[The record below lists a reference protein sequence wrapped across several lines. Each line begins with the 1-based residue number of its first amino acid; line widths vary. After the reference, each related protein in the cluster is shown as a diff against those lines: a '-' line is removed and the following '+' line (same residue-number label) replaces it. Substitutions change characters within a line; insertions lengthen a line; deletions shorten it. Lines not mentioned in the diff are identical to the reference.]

1 MYIGIVTYYLDIG
14 GVEIV
19 LEMLSKHFI
28 IEQGHQ
34 VEIIETLSK
43 GRESDTFKSKG
54 FSVKTITIN
63 SLESKNHF
71 AKRLANSLKKYDV
84 LLLNNVPFVHYLLGL
99 LREETIVLPIL
110 HNNIDDFYHNILL
123 NKKQWD
129 SIVCVSPILEKLFK
143 EMKEFNNEKIAI
155 IPNGIHV
162 TQHYPKKT
170 KKTTNKISLLFV
182 GRIEEKQKGVLLLPK
197 IISKVLEEKNTNKIH
212 LKIIGE
218 GESLKALKKAITKA
232 KLNRY
237 ISFLGSLEH
246 DKVLKEIHKADIL
259 IMPSYYEGQ
268 GLVYLE
274 AMAQGTIPLVSNL
287 KNNTD
292 LVIQHKKNGF
302 LCPIGDIDCF
312 AQQILYLFDNPQEI
326 ASISKKAWNTAY
338 TSLRSEIMAQ
348 KYLELINKLKENRT
362 IVRSNRLEK
371 IPYGNL
377 PYILV
382 KFINLNNKIKIKIRV
397 LFYGD

>member
-14 GVEIV
+14 GVEVVI
-19 LEMLSKHFI
+19 EMLSKHF

-43 GRESDTFKSKG
+43 GRESNTFKGKG
-54 FSVKTITIN
+54 LSVKTITIN
-63 SLESKNHF
+63 SLESQNHF

-110 HNNIDDFYHNILL
+110 HNNINEFYHNVLL
-123 NKKQWD
+123 NKNQWD
-129 SIVCVSPILEKLFK
+129 SIVCVSPALEKIFK
-143 EMKEFNNEKIAI
+143 EMKEFNNEKIETI
-155 IPNGIHV
+155 QNGIHV
-162 TQHYPKKT
+162 TQYYPKKRE
-170 KKTTNKISLLFV
+170 KTTDKISLLFV
-182 GRIEEKQKGVLLLPK
+182 GRIEERQKGVLLLPK

-218 GESLKALKKAITKA
+218 GESLKALKEAVKKA
-232 KLNRY
+232 KLNSY
-237 ISFLGSLEH
+237 ISILGSLEH

-274 AMAQGTIPLVSNL
+274 AMAQGTIPLVSHL

-302 LCPIGDIDCF
+302 LCPIGDVDCF
-312 AQQILYLFDNPQEI
+312 AEQILYLLDNPQEI
-326 ASISKKAWNTAY
+326 SSISKEAWNTAY
-338 TSLRSEIMAQ
+338 TSLRSEIMAN
-348 KYLELINKLKENRT
+348 KYLELINRVKENRT
-362 IVRSNRLEK
+362 IIRSNRLEK
-371 IPYGNL
+371 IPYGEL
-377 PYILV
+377 PCILV
-382 KFINLNNKIKIKIRV
+382 KFICLNNKIKRKIRV
-397 LFYGD
+397 LFYED

>member
-1 MYIGIVTYYLDIG
+1 MYIGIITYYLDIG
-14 GVEIV
+14 GVEVVI
-19 LEMLSKHFI
+19 EMLSKHL

-54 FSVKTITIN
+54 FSVKTITIH
-63 SLESKNHF
+63 SLESQNHF

-110 HNNIDDFYHNILL
+110 HNNIDEFYHNVLL
-123 NKKQWD
+123 NKNQWD

-143 EMKEFNNEKIAI
+143 EMKQFNNEKIET

-197 IISKVLEEKNTNKIH
+197 IISKVLEEKNKNRIH

-218 GESLKALKKAITKA
+218 GESLKTLKQAVKKA
-232 KLNRY
+232 KLSRY

-246 DKVLKEIHKADIL
+246 DNVLKEIHKADIL

-274 AMAQGTIPLVSNL
+274 AMAQGTIPIVSNL
-287 KNNTD
+287 KNNTN

-312 AQQILYLFDNPQEI
+312 AEQILYLLDNPQEI
-326 ASISKKAWNTAY
+326 SSISKEAWNTAY
-338 TSLRSEIMAQ
+338 TSLRSEIMAE
-348 KYLELINKLKENRT
+348 KYLKLIDRLKKNRT
-362 IVRSNRLEK
+362 IVRSKRLEK
-371 IPYGNL
+371 IPYGEL
-377 PYILV
+377 SYILV
-382 KFINLNNKIKIKIRV
+382 KIINLINKINSKIRI
-397 LFYGD
+397 LFRGD